1 MKSKNSIAIILA
13 IFGVV
18 LFSAKAVIVKL
29 AYEYDDIDA
38 VSLLLLRMTFALPFY
53 LIIAFIKKPS
63 HPESIDKK
71 DYLWLVLFGI
81 LGYYLAS
88 YFDFLGLEFI
98 KASLERIILFIC
110 PTLVLIISKVF
121 LKKKITKIQI
131 AAILISYI
139 GIIIT
144 FWNEISMTGEHALLG
159 GVLIFFSALTY
170 ASYLIGSGWLIP
182 KFGATTFT
190 SYAMII
196 SCIAV
201 FIHYSLIEHQD
212 IFSFSNEVYGLS
224 LAMALLST
232 VIPSYLVSAAIKQ
245 LGASNFSIIGSL
257 GPISTII
264 LANIFLDERL
274 TLLQLGGTV
283 IVIIGVLIVSLKK

>member
-1 MKSKNSIAIILA
+1 MKNKNSVAIILA

-18 LFSAKAVIVKL
+18 LFSAKAVMVKL

-38 VSLLLLRMTFALPFY
+38 VSLLLLRMAFALPFY
-53 LIIAFIKKPS
+53 LIISFIKKPS
-63 HPESIDKK
+63 HPELIEKR
-71 DYLWLVLFGI
+71 DYLWLIMFGI
-81 LGYYLAS
+81 LGYYVAS

-98 KASLERIILFIC
+98 KASLERIILFIY
-110 PTLVLIISKVF
+110 PTLVLIISRVF
-121 LKKKITKIQI
+121 LKKEITKIQS

-139 GIIIT
+139 GILIT
-144 FWNEISMTGEHALLG
+144 FWQELSMTGDNALLG
-159 GVLIFFSALTY
+159 GILIFFSALTY
-170 ASYLIGSGWLIP
+170 ASYLVGSGWLIP

-190 SYAMII
+190 SYAMIV

-201 FIHYSLIEHQD
+201 FIHYSLIEHVD
-212 IFSFSNEVYGLS
+212 ILSFPSEVYVLS
-224 LAMALLST
+224 LVMAVFST

-264 LANIFLDERL
+264 LANIFLDETL
-274 TLLQLGGTV
+274 TMLQLLGTL
-283 IVIIGVLIVSLKK
+283 IVIIGVLVVSGRK

>member
-1 MKSKNSIAIILA
+1 
-13 IFGVV
+13 
-18 LFSAKAVIVKL
+18 
-29 AYEYDDIDA
+29 
-38 VSLLLLRMTFALPFY
+38 MTFALPFY

-98 KASLERIILFIC
+98 KASLERIILFIY

>member
-1 MKSKNSIAIILA
+1 MKGKNSISIILA
-13 IFGVV
+13 VFGVV

-38 VSLLLLRMTFALPFY
+38 ISLLLLRMTFALPFY
-53 LIIAFIKKPS
+53 LIIALIKKPS
-63 HPESIDKK
+63 HLDSIDKK

-98 KASLERIILFIC
+98 KASLERIILFIY
-110 PTLVLIISKVF
+110 PTLVLIISRLF
-121 LKKKITKIQI
+121 HKKEITRNQI
-131 AAILISYI
+131 AAILISYL

-144 FWNEISMTGEHALLG
+144 FWHEISMTGGNAVLG

-170 ASYLIGSGWLIP
+170 ASYLVGSGWLIP

-201 FIHYSLIEHQD
+201 FVHYSLIEHVD
-212 IFSFSNEVYGLS
+212 ILSFSNEVYGLS

-232 VIPSYLVSAAIKQ
+232 VIPSYLVSAAINPHYSSGQEVVSKTCEVQ
-245 LGASNFSIIGSL
+245 GCSL
-257 GPISTII
+257 G
-264 LANIFLDERL
+264 
-274 TLLQLGGTV
+274 
-283 IVIIGVLIVSLKK
+283 

>member
-1 MKSKNSIAIILA
+1 MKSKKSMAVVLA
-13 IFGVV
+13 ILGVV

-29 AYEYDDIDA
+29 AYEYDVDS

-53 LIIAFIKKPS
+53 LVMAYIKKPS
-63 HPESIDKK
+63 HPESIDRK
-71 DYLWLVLFGI
+71 DYLWLILFGI

-88 YFDFLGLEFI
+88 YFDFLGLEYI
-98 KASLERIILFIC
+98 KASLERIILFVY
-110 PTLVLIISKVF
+110 PTLVLIISRVF
-121 LKKKITKIQI
+121 LKKEITRIQS

-139 GIIIT
+139 GILIT
-144 FWNEISMTGEHALLG
+144 FWQELSMTGDNALLG
-159 GVLIFFSALTY
+159 GILIFFSALTY
-170 ASYLIGSGWLIP
+170 ASYLVGSGWLIP

-190 SYAMII
+190 SYVMIV

-201 FIHYSLIEHQD
+201 FVHYSLIEHED
-212 IFSFSNEVYGLS
+212 ILSFPREVYGLS
-224 LAMALLST
+224 LVMAVLST

-274 TLLQLGGTV
+274 TLLQLVGTL
-283 IVIIGVLIVSLKK
+283 IVIIGVLVVSLKR